1 MKISGEMLLDKRLVQ
16 RHIEAGLVSREEYAK
31 HVDALADV
39 ADKAE
44 ELNAEILD
52 VGVKDVEAKDT
63 GENE

>member
-16 RHIEAGLVSREEYAK
+16 RHIEAGLISREEYAK
-31 HVDALADV
+31 HVDGLADV

-44 ELNAEILD
+44 ELNAELLD
-52 VGVKDVEAKDT
+52 VGVQDVEAKDT